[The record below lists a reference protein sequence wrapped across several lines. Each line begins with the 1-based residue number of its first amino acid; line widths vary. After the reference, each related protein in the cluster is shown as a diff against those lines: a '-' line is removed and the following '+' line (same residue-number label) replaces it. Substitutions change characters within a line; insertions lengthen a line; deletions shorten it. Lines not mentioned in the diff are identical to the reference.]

1 MTITTTK
8 ETLMMIIPMTTK
20 TMTMIMP
27 KSICTLGTSIY
38 PSSLLS

>member
-8 ETLMMIIPMTTK
+8 EILMKIIPMTTK

-38 PSSLLS
+38 PSSLFS